1 MELEIKHL
9 APYLEYGLVLSRAE
23 WLPPLTLVGLTT
35 LDVIHNSGS
44 SPIRYM
50 TPHLR
55 PLSQLT
61 EDITHNG
68 KTFVPEK
75 YFEDN
80 HGHTVT
86 FLSHSDG
93 WYFEDEVNACAT
105 FEFLPSYIW
114 AQLIEWHFDVFDLLE
129 SGLAIEKPNH

>member
-35 LDVIHNSGS
+35 LDVFHNSGS

-68 KTFVPEK
+68 AKFVPIDFLDM
-75 YFEDN
+75 YPEDLRIIIN
-80 HGHTVT
+80 HGVIEANMNWH
-86 FLSHSDG
+86 D
-93 WYFEDEVNACAT
+93 
-105 FEFLPSYIW
+105 
-114 AQLIEWHFDVFDLLE
+114 AQKLFEWHFDVFDLLE